1 MKIYKYFSVCV
12 NFNANFKSTAKQDL
26 PCMGIAKV
34 AKYICCIER
43 EIWDK
48 FEMFEYLSVV
58 S

>member
-1 MKIYKYFSVCV
+1 M
-12 NFNANFKSTAKQDL
+12 A
-26 PCMGIAKV
+26 IAKA

-48 FEMFEYLSVV
+48 FEMFEYLSDV